1 MRAIDDLDGKLGW
14 TTVEDPKAGDGE
26 VVLDVVAAGINRA
39 DLLQRQGGYAPP
51 VGASPILG
59 LECSGVVSAVGPGVD
74 GWAVGDEVCA
84 LLAGGGYAERVVVPA
99 VQVLPRPASVSLVEA
114 AALPEVACTVW
125 STLVM
130 AAGAGHGD
138 TVLIHG
144 GSGGVGTFAIQLG
157 VALGMRVAVT
167 AGSKEALRR
176 CAQLGA
182 EILINHRTD
191 DFVAALG
198 EATSGRGADVI
209 LDLIGAKY
217 LNLNVSALSDGGR
230 LAIIGLQGGRSAE
243 FNLGTLLG
251 RRASVIG
258 TTLRSRPVSGPGSKA
273 EIVAAVK
280 EHVWPLVES
289 GAIRPVVGAQLP
301 MERAEEAHRMLLDAP
316 PGGKILL
323 TVS

>member
-14 TTVEDPKAGDGE
+14 TTAEDPKAGDGE
-26 VVLDVVAAGINRA
+26 LVLDVVAAGINRA

-59 LECSGVVSAVGPGVD
+59 LECSGVISAVGPGVD

-84 LLAGGGYAERVVVPA
+84 LLAGGGYAERVAVPA

-130 AAGAGHGD
+130 AARAGHGD

-167 AGSKEALRR
+167 AGSSEALRR
-176 CAQLGA
+176 CAALGA

-191 DFVAALG
+191 DFVAALA

-217 LNLNVSALSDGGR
+217 LNLNVSALADGGR

-301 MERAEEAHRMLLDAP
+301 MERAEEGHRMLLDAP